1 MASVF
6 GALGFALVVSVLH
19 SGGLFLDLLNLCK
32 RDFLGPLSSVKEAAY
47 GHVIP
52 AKVNTFRRS
61 ARDYAWIFAE

>member
-32 RDFLGPLSSVKEAAY
+32 RDFLSPLSSIKEATN

-52 AKVNTFRRS
+52 AKVNTFRGS
-61 ARDYAWIFAE
+61 AGDHTWIFA